1 MFSSLAMAF
10 AFPSFLCLLF
20 LLRLASWTHASAL
33 TTAIGANERLCFYS
47 DVDKAGEKIGVSSL
61 MFRRRIRVLIL
72 VLVLFCSRLRYYY
85 KGLLTYRMHSQV
97 QAGGSFDVDFEVKD
111 PNEKTLLDGQRERQG
126 DYVFTANTVG
136 EYSFCF
142 ENDMSTLTEKLVDFD
157 IMVESEPRRD
167 PPAKQGQIADQTSA
181 LEESI
186 FRLNGMLLN
195 VKRTQ
200 KYFHTRENRGFDI
213 VKSTQNRLFWYA
225 VLESLGVVAIAVFQV
240 YILQTFFTKTG
251 RRYKV

>member
-1 MFSSLAMAF
+1 MAVVF
-10 AFPSFLCLLF
+10 TLF
-20 LLRLASWTHASAL
+20 LSLVCFLQLAIRTHAAAL
-33 TTAIGANERLCFYS
+33 TTAIGANERTCFYA
-47 DVDKAGEKIGVSSL
+47 DVDKAGEKIG
-61 MFRRRIRVLIL
+61 FY
-72 VLVLFCSRLRYYY
+72 FA
-85 KGLLTYRMHSQV
+85 V
-97 QAGGSFDVDFEVKD
+97 QSGGSFDIDFEVKD
-111 PNEKTLLDGQRERQG
+111 PNEKVLLDGKRERQG

-167 PPAKQGQIADQTSA
+167 PPAKPGQIADQTSA

-186 FRLNGMLLN
+186 FRLNGMLIN
-195 VKRTQ
+195 IKRTQ

-213 VKSTQNRLFWYA
+213 VKSTKNRMFWYT
-225 VLESLGVVAIAVFQV
+225 VFESLAVIAMAVIQV
-240 YILQTFFTKTG
+240 YVLQTFFTKTG